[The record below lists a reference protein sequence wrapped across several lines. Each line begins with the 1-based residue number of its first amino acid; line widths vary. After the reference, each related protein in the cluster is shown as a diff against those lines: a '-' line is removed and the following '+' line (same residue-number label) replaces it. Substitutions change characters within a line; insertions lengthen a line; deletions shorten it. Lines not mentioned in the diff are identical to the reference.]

1 MLTSTRLKLAYA
13 GVAALDTA
21 LSGAASPRAHRAR
34 VLTKPLLMPL
44 LAGSLATASGSSP
57 LRTPVLAAQLG
68 GWVGD
73 VFLLSEK
80 RKPFLIGTTGFA
92 LGHFAYVSAFSQ
104 RRASTRLPD
113 ERSTRALAGIWA
125 ATAPMMA
132 LSAARRDK
140 KLGLPVAAYSMT
152 LTSMAIS
159 ANRLSPSTSS
169 KARRLATAGSLL
181 FLSSDS
187 MLGLRKFVLPN
198 PPDRLESAVMAT
210 YTAGQFLL
218 ERSRRSSLSPI
229 RPFSGPAKWSRGSAG
244 RHSVYAC
251 LGLRFAFSPSSRSC

>member
-21 LSGAASPRAHRAR
+21 LSGVASPRAHRAR

-44 LAGSLATASGSSP
+44 LAGSLATAPGNSP
-57 LRTPVLAAQLG
+57 FRTPVLVAQAG

-80 RKPFLIGTTGFA
+80 RKPFLIGTAGFA
-92 LGHFAYVSAFSQ
+92 LGHFAYVCVQPAAGLDQ
-104 RRASTRLPD
+104 AARGEVDPGARRDL
-113 ERSTRALAGIWA
+113 G
-125 ATAPMMA
+125 ATAPMIA
-132 LSAARRDK
+132 LSAARRDRA
-140 KLGLPVAAYSMT
+140 LGLPVAAYSMT

-159 ANRLSPSTSS
+159 ANRMSPSTSS
-169 KARRLATAGSLL
+169 TARRLATAGSLL

-218 ERSRRSSLSPI
+218 SE
-229 RPFSGPAKWSRGSAG
+229 AA
-244 RHSVYAC
+244 AQ
-251 LGLRFAFSPSSRSC
+251 A

>member
-1 MLTSTRLKLAYA
+1 VLTSTRLKLAYA

-44 LAGSLATASGSSP
+44 LAGSLATAPGSSP
-57 LRTPVLAAQLG
+57 LRTPVLAAQAG

-80 RKPFLIGTTGFA
+80 RKPFLIGTAGFA

-104 RRASTRLPD
+104 RRASTRLPE

-125 ATAPMMA
+125 ATAPLMA
-132 LSAARRDK
+132 LSAARRDRA
-140 KLGLPVAAYSMT
+140 LGLPVAAYSMT

-169 KARRLATAGSLL
+169 TARRLATAGSLL
-181 FLSSDS
+181 FLSSDA
-187 MLGLRKFVLPN
+187 MLGLRKFVLPD
-198 PPDRLESAVMAT
+198 PPARLESAVMAT

-218 ERSRRSSLSPI
+218 SE
-229 RPFSGPAKWSRGSAG
+229 AA
-244 RHSVYAC
+244 AQ
-251 LGLRFAFSPSSRSC
+251 A

>member
-1 MLTSTRLKLAYA
+1 M
-13 GVAALDTA
+13 
-21 LSGAASPRAHRAR
+21 
-34 VLTKPLLMPL
+34 LTKPLLMPL
-44 LAGSLATASGSSP
+44 LAGSLATTAGNSP
-57 LRTPVLAAQLG
+57 LRTPVLAAQAG

-80 RKPFLIGTTGFA
+80 RKPFLIGTAGFA

-104 RRASTRLPD
+104 RRASTGLP
-113 ERSTRALAGIWA
+113 EARSTRTLAGIWA
-125 ATAPMMA
+125 ATAPVMA
-132 LSAARRDK
+132 LSAARRDRA
-140 KLGLPVAAYSMT
+140 LGLPVAAYSMT

-169 KARRLATAGSLL
+169 TARRLATAGSLL

-187 MLGLRKFVLPN
+187 MLGLRKFVLAD

-218 ERSRRSSLSPI
+218 SEAAAR
-229 RPFSGPAKWSRGSAG
+229 A
-244 RHSVYAC
+244 
-251 LGLRFAFSPSSRSC
+251 